1 MFEHGF
7 DQAAG
12 LRGEPPRAGAALMP
26 VACPVQPA
34 RAYEMLCTLAAH
46 LTALGREAVIVDGSA
61 HEATERRGGHDG
73 SHLGLQ
79 HALRN
84 TALSGLGQAPEG
96 AEWLVMPAAHGLQ
109 TLQQTAR
116 TAGAGVALG
125 RLLSPFSP
133 DALVILF
140 APAQTLCSLFAGLP
154 ARALVPVLPQAQA
167 SIDAYGS
174 LKLLHGAG
182 LSPVLAPL
190 APGFEPESVPLQ
202 QVVDTV
208 ADCAQRHLGLQVPT
222 WAEHTWGL
230 RVLESALTRHSHR
243 HSQRDSHSLQ
253 PGMRRAATDQ
263 PPAAAAQPLWS

>member
-1 MFEHGF
+1 MFDIGH

-26 VACPVQPA
+26 VACPAQPA
-34 RAYEMLCTLAAH
+34 RAYELLCTLAAH

-61 HEATERRGGHDG
+61 PEASTRRAGHDG
-73 SHLGLQ
+73 SHLGLL
-79 HALRN
+79 HALQD
-84 TALSGLGQAPEG
+84 ASISGLGRAPEG

-109 TLQQTAR
+109 SLQQTAR
-116 TAGAGVALG
+116 AAGAGVALA

-140 APAQTLCSLFAGLP
+140 APAQALGGLFAGLN

-167 SIDAYGS
+167 SIDAYGA

-190 APGFEPESVPLQ
+190 SPGFEPESVPLQ

-222 WAEHTWGL
+222 WPVHTWGL
-230 RVLESALTRHSHR
+230 RVQESALTRHSR
-243 HSQRDSHSLQ
+243 HDTHIPQRGTRS
-253 PGMRRAATDQ
+253 AAQ
-263 PPAAAAQPLWS
+263 GEHHAVAAQPFWS

>member
-12 LRGEPPRAGAALMP
+12 LRGEPPRAGAAVMP
-26 VACPVQPA
+26 VACPAQPA
-34 RAYEMLCTLAAH
+34 RAYELLCTLAAH
-46 LTALGREAVIVDGSA
+46 LTSLGREAVIVDGSA
-61 HEATERRGGHDG
+61 QEASTRRSGHDG
-73 SHLGLQ
+73 SHLGLE
-79 HALRN
+79 HALQDPSI
-84 TALSGLGQAPEG
+84 AGLGRAPEG

-109 TLQQTAR
+109 TLQQTAL

-125 RLLSPFSP
+125 RLLAPFSP

-140 APAQTLCSLFAGLP
+140 APAQTLGALFAGLN

-167 SIDAYGS
+167 SIDAYGA

-190 APGFEPESVPLQ
+190 SQGFEPESVPLQ

-208 ADCAQRHLGLQVPT
+208 VDCAQRHLGLQVPT
-222 WAEHTWGL
+222 WPVHTWGL
-230 RVLESALTRHSHR
+230 RVQESALTRHRRSDTHTR
-243 HSQRDSHSLQ
+243 QRGVR
-253 PGMRRAATDQ
+253 PAATGQ
-263 PPAAAAQPLWS
+263 RPAAAAQPLWS